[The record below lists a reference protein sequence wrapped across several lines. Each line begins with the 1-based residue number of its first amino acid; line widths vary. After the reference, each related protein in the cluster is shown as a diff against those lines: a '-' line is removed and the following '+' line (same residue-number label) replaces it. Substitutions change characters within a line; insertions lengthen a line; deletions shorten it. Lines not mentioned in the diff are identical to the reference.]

1 MSELHILDAGRA
13 DCTVLLLDTPQGRQ
27 TVVVDG
33 GGKYYGARR
42 PLLEFLTQRNIS
54 DIDLLIL
61 THLHQEH
68 FGGFVHLVDQ
78 VQVRRAVAPCRDLQ
92 FADRVYPVFG
102 DQEFYREYHTFFQYL
117 NRSGTELIR
126 SKECAGRTFTFGDF
140 ALDCLYPMRDSTQ
153 RSVTYA
159 EALCA
164 PELTEEAMA
173 WNLEAHKQTCNEDSS
188 IWLLRK
194 GGADLALLAGDS
206 TDETMRAA
214 LCGRTVRPRLQKL
227 SHHGICARYFSE
239 YVQKIVKIEIL
250 VVSVDKIHYTKEMG
264 AQVDALCAA
273 GGSQCYYTFQ
283 GDVSIS
289 L

>member
-61 THLHQEH
+61 THLHQDH

-78 VQVRRAVAPCRDLQ
+78 VQVRRAVAPCKDLQ

-126 SKECAGRTFTFGDF
+126 SKECAGRAFTFGDF

-239 YVQKIVKIEIL
+239 YVQKIVKPEIL

>member
-61 THLHQEH
+61 THLHQDH

-102 DQEFYREYHTFFQYL
+102 DQEFSREYHTFFQYL

-126 SKECAGRTFTFGDF
+126 
-140 ALDCLYPMRDSTQ
+140 
-153 RSVTYA
+153 
-159 EALCA
+159 
-164 PELTEEAMA
+164 
-173 WNLEAHKQTCNEDSS
+173 
-188 IWLLRK
+188 
-194 GGADLALLAGDS
+194 
-206 TDETMRAA
+206 
-214 LCGRTVRPRLQKL
+214 
-227 SHHGICARYFSE
+227 
-239 YVQKIVKIEIL
+239 
-250 VVSVDKIHYTKEMG
+250 
-264 AQVDALCAA
+264 
-273 GGSQCYYTFQ
+273 
-283 GDVSIS
+283 
-289 L
+289 

>member
-61 THLHQEH
+61 THLHQDH
-68 FGGFVHLVDQ
+68 FGGFVHRVDQ

-214 LCGRTVRPRLQKL
+214 LCGRTVQPRLQKL

-239 YVQKIVKIEIL
+239 YVQKIVKPEIL

>member
-61 THLHQEH
+61 THLHQDH

-126 SKECAGRTFTFGDF
+126 SKECAGRTFTFGDL

-239 YVQKIVKIEIL
+239 YVQKIVEPEIL

>member
-27 TVVVDG
+27 AVVVDG

-61 THLHQEH
+61 THLHQDH

-239 YVQKIVKIEIL
+239 YVQKIVKPEIL

>member
-61 THLHQEH
+61 THLHQDH

-173 WNLEAHKQTCNEDSS
+173 WNLEAHKQSCNEDSS

-239 YVQKIVKIEIL
+239 YVQKIVKPEIL